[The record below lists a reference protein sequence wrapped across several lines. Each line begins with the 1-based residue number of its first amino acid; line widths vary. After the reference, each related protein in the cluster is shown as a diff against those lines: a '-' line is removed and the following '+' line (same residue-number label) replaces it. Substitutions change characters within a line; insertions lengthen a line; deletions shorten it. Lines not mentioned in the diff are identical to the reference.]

1 VFPFL
6 LGIKGMDAIDRAI
19 DKSHFKSLQK
29 VAPHVKAMVPS
40 ATDEEIKRVH
50 KLRPTDELPYHI
62 ENYMSPIF
70 STHPH
75 SFQIDLLQ
83 NSTTAPPEYPKFFLV
98 AININT
104 KFGYATPTSSKRK
117 GEVLNA
123 IKKFVTDCRV
133 SSIVCDEESAFVSE
147 EVVDFLTE
155 KKISLKIINNQ
166 RHSALGVIDRFIR
179 TLRDMNGRPTVTG
192 KRTSDDPRYRD
203 FTDKRMQKLL
213 KIYNDTVHRTTKHKP
228 IDMENKRSLEISYI
242 IERLYDRERRA
253 KVTDAELKE
262 GQFVR
267 YILPRKVLGKNRF
280 KVSPEYYKISHRDG
294 RAYVIMA
301 KDGTVLTVA
310 RWRLFPVSDV
320 SRLRM
325 GKSFNNR
332 YGTVISINGEEKGT
346 HGRPSRYEVTFEGP
360 DGERYE
366 DVIPKI
372 NLRGSNPQVKSELEL
387 KWEKP

>member
-1 VFPFL
+1 
-6 LGIKGMDAIDRAI
+6 MDRVI
-19 DKSHFKSLQK
+19 DKTHFKSLQK
-29 VAPHVKAMVPS
+29 ITPHVKAQIPT
-40 ATDEEIKRVH
+40 ATDEEIKKAH
-50 KLRPTDELPYHI
+50 KLRPTDEVPYHI
-62 ENYMSPIF
+62 ENYYVPIF

-83 NSTTAPPEYPKFFLV
+83 NSTTAPADYPKFFLI

-104 KFGYATPTSSKRK
+104 KFGYATPTQSKK
-117 GEVLNA
+117 TKNVLNA

-133 SSIVCDEESAFVSE
+133 SSIVCDEESAFVSQ

-155 KKISLKIINNQ
+155 KKISLKIINSQ

-179 TLRDMNGRPTVTG
+179 TLRDMNTPTVTG
-192 KRTSDDPRYRD
+192 KRTSDDPKYRD

-228 IDMENKRSLEISYI
+228 NDMEGDRNLEISYI
-242 IERLYDRERRA
+242 IKRLYDRERRT

-262 GQFVR
+262 GSFVR

-310 RWRLFPVSDV
+310 RWRLFPVADV
-320 SRLRM
+320 SRLKM
-325 GKSFNNR
+325 GKSFGNR
-332 YGTVISINGEEKGT
+332 YGTVISINGEQKGRN
-346 HGRPSRYEVTFEGP
+346 GAGDKYEVTFEGP
-360 DGERYE
+360 DGERYD

-372 NLRGSNPQVKSELEL
+372 NLRGSNPQIKSELEIE
-387 KWEKP
+387 WEKGKQK